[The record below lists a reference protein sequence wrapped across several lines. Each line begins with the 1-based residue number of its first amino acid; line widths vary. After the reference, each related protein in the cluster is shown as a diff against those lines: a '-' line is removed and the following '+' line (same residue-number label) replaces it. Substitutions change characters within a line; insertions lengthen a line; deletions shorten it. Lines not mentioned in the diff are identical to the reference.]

1 MLLAVDDGR
10 AVGFV
15 SYSFLWPAIGLTSS
29 LYLKELYVSHAEQ
42 RRGAGKDLM
51 DGLVEIA
58 RKLGCS
64 RVEWTTDRDNGGAQ
78 AFYEALGFSV
88 NAGKVFYRVEGL

>member
-1 MLLAVDDGR
+1 
-10 AVGFV
+10 
-15 SYSFLWPAIGLTSS
+15 
-29 LYLKELYVSHAEQ
+29 
-42 RRGAGKDLM
+42 M

-88 NAGKVFYRVEGL
+88 NAGKLFYRVEGL